1 MLMTVPSFATE
12 AEEANWWYE
21 QQHEIA
27 KEFERVK
34 PKPGPSGSM
43 MALARKRGITF
54 EELQAQLRAHASESE
69 EAPALPRSA

>member
-1 MLMTVPSFATE
+1 MPSFATE

-21 QQHEIA
+21 QRHNIA
-27 KEFERVK
+27 AEFERVK
-34 PKPGPSGSM
+34 PKPGPSGSL

-69 EAPALPRSA
+69 EATALPRST